1 MRNMGEKIKKI
12 RKDHKLTQAEFAE
25 IFGLSHSHISNIE
38 NNRENPSET
47 LILFICSR
55 FNISYEW
62 LRYGEDE
69 NDTVSGYSRA
79 GRINNYNIAS
89 REFEHEFRYMNDDEI
104 ADYSDSAFSALQMIR
119 SNFFKEKPEL
129 RHEIL
134 KAQRDFLNRIWLINN
149 ITNEIAERNR
159 IDSDDKL
166 EYIMKFNKLLSKA
179 IDDFKALESLILND
193 TDIEL

>member
-1 MRNMGEKIKKI
+1 MHNMGEKIKKI
-12 RKDHKLTQAEFAE
+12 RKDHKLTQTEFAE

-62 LRYGEDE
+62 LRYGEGESDS
-69 NDTVSGYSRA
+69 VSGYSRA
-79 GRINNYNIAS
+79 GRINNYNIAC
-89 REFEHEFRYMNDDEI
+89 REFEHEFRYMNDDEL
-104 ADYSDSAFSALQMIR
+104 ADYSDSAFSVLQMIR
-119 SNFFKEKPEL
+119 SNFYKNKPEL
-129 RHEIL
+129 RHDIL
-134 KAQRDFLNRIWLINN
+134 KSQRDFLNRIWLINN

-166 EYIMKFNKLLSKA
+166 VYIMKFNKLLSKA
-179 IDDFKALESLILND
+179 IDDFKALEALILND

>member
-79 GRINNYNIAS
+79 GRINNYNIAFL
-89 REFEHEFRYMNDDEI
+89 R
-104 ADYSDSAFSALQMIR
+104 
-119 SNFFKEKPEL
+119 FFC
-129 RHEIL
+129 
-134 KAQRDFLNRIWLINN
+134 
-149 ITNEIAERNR
+149 
-159 IDSDDKL
+159 
-166 EYIMKFNKLLSKA
+166 
-179 IDDFKALESLILND
+179 
-193 TDIEL
+193 